1 MSKKNLTIVGIVAVV
16 AIAFIWGIGVN
27 NKLVTEEENVSKAWS
42 QVENVYK
49 RRMDLIPQLVN
60 TVQGAANYEKSV
72 LTEVTNARAGVQEAT
87 VDPSTLSEEQ
97 IKAYQ
102 QAQDKLSKA
111 VANTIKVTVERYPE
125 LLARVRRE
133 GHAVGNH
140 TYHHLKGFKTCT
152 HAYLQDVQQANA
164 ILQTH
169 LFRPP
174 HGRMKY
180 SQKKALRLA
189 GQTIYLWDV
198 LTHDYNPCYSVEK
211 MLSVVKRYTRNGS
224 IIVMHDSLKS
234 KDRMLKVLPLVIQ
247 WLHAEGYKCETL
259 P

>member
-1 MSKKNLTIVGIVAVV
+1 MRLLYQFPTWLQRLYRGVV
-16 AIAFIWGIGVN
+16 W
-27 NKLVTEEENVSKAWS
+27 
-42 QVENVYK
+42 
-49 RRMDLIPQLVN
+49 RMDPSSKVVYLTFDDGPIPECTPQ
-60 TVQGAANYEKSV
+60 V
-72 LTEVTNARAGVQEAT
+72 LDILAQYGVKGTFFMVGE
-87 VDPSTLSEEQ
+87 
-97 IKAYQ
+97 
-102 QAQDKLSKA
+102 
-111 VANTIKVTVERYPE
+111 NVERYPE
-125 LLARVRRE
+125 LLARVREE

-152 HAYLQDVQQANA
+152 HTYLQDAQQANA

-234 KDRMLKVLPLVIQ
+234 KDRMLQLLPLLIQ